1 MAKKEL
7 TLHNVS
13 EHSETIFAMKMKQIA
28 FLFLIFMTV
37 SQTLVG
43 ETIPVEWSDST
54 MMLNEVSVTA
64 IKGRNNMVEA
74 ASSVTSIGMKRI
86 EQFDIL
92 NVKRAAIL
100 VPNFYIPDYGSRM
113 TSSIYVRGIGA
124 RIDQPAVGLNVDNVP
139 YLNKDN
145 YDFDIAD
152 IDRIEVSRGPQ
163 STLYGRNT
171 MAGLINVYTLSPMR
185 FQGVRVMAAY
195 GSGNTMNYSAGLYHR
210 FDDNTGMSV
219 TAAYGSSS
227 GFYEN
232 VYNGQ
237 KVDHEKNGS
246 LRWKTVW
253 RKRGLLSL
261 ENTASLSVNRQGG
274 YPYESIEAGVI
285 SYNDTCFYRRTG
297 FADGLTVNLTLP
309 GVELSSIT
317 SFQYIDDNMTLDQDF
332 LPAEYFTL
340 TQRRHERAFTQD
352 FIAKGMS
359 GRYKWLGGLFGFY
372 KDTDM
377 SAPVTFKDDGVA
389 NLIEA
394 HANQPGTLYPIVWDT
409 RSFVLGS
416 NFDILS
422 KGLAVYHRST
432 YEVGRFVFSGS
443 LRLDYEHV
451 ALNYHNFTNTSF
463 TMMDATVS
471 PAVPF
476 QKVPIEIDD
485 RNRLSTSFVELL
497 PKISIEYGSPS
508 SGLYFSV
515 AKGYKA
521 GGYNT
526 QMFSDVL
533 QQRLMGKL
541 GIAQTYDVEDIIT
554 YEPEKSWN
562 YELGVR
568 FDVPSASLSGAASLF
583 YIDCRNQQLTMFP
596 PGVTTGRIMT
606 NAGKTRSMGGELSLK
621 WMPVGGL
628 AINASYGFTD
638 ARFVRF
644 NDGINDCHGN
654 RVPYAP
660 QNTLYASADYEWKF
674 QSRVVRSLMLHGGV
688 RGVGSIYWNE
698 TNTLKQPFYA
708 LLDASATLNL
718 TDMFSLEIRV
728 DNLCDYRYDIF
739 YFMSI
744 GNSFVQR
751 GKPRFIGGTLRFKI

>member
-1 MAKKEL
+1 
-7 TLHNVS
+7 
-13 EHSETIFAMKMKQIA
+13 
-28 FLFLIFMTV
+28 MTV
-37 SQTLVG
+37 SQALVG
-43 ETIPVEWSDST
+43 ETTPVEWSDST
-54 MMLNEVSVTA
+54 MTLDEVAVTA
-64 IKGRNNMVEA
+64 IKGQGRSGNG
-74 ASSVTSIGMKRI
+74 ASAVTSIGIKRI

-171 MAGLINVYTLSPMR
+171 MAGLISVYTLSPMR
-185 FQGVRVMAAY
+185 FQGVRAMAGY
-195 GSGNTMNYSAGLYHR
+195 GSGNTMNYSAGVYHM
-210 FDDNTGMSV
+210 FGDNFGMSL

-227 GFYEN
+227 GFYTN
-232 VYNGQ
+232 YSNG
-237 KVDHEKNGS
+237 KKADHEKNGS
-246 LRWKTVW
+246 VRWKTIW
-253 RKRGLLSL
+253 RNPGLLSF

-274 YPYESIEAGVI
+274 YPYESVETGII

-297 FADGLTVNLTLP
+297 FSDGLTVNLNLSDF
-309 GVELSSIT
+309 ELSSIT

-332 LPAEYFTL
+332 LPVEYFTL

-352 FIAKGMS
+352 FIAKGTS
-359 GRYKWLGGLFGFY
+359 GSYKWLGGLFGFY
-372 KDTDM
+372 KNTDM
-377 SAPVTFKDDGVA
+377 SAPVTFKNDGVA

-409 RSFVLGS
+409 RSFVLDS
-416 NFDILS
+416 DFDIIT
-422 KGLAVYHRST
+422 KGLALYHRSA
-432 YEVGRFVFSGS
+432 YDIGSFVFSGS

-451 ALNYHNFTNTSF
+451 ALNYHNSTNTSF
-463 TMMDATVS
+463 TMMDATVK

-485 RNRLSTSFVELL
+485 RDRLSTSFVELL
-497 PKISIEYGSPS
+497 PKISIEYCFPLAE
-508 SGLYFSV
+508 LYFSV

-541 GIAQTYDVEDIIT
+541 GIAQTYDVDDIIT
-554 YEPEKSWN
+554 YRPEKSWN
-562 YELGVR
+562 YELGMR
-568 FDVPSASLSGAASLF
+568 FNVPSASLSGTAALF
-583 YIDCRNQQLTMFP
+583 YIDCRDQQLTMFP

-606 NAGKTRSMGGELSLK
+606 NAGKTRSMGGELALK
-621 WMPVGGL
+621 WTPTDGL
-628 AINASYGFTD
+628 AFNAAYGFTD

-644 NDGINDCHGN
+644 NDGINDCHGK

-660 QNTLYASADYEWKF
+660 QNTLYASVDYEWKSTSDIF
-674 QSRVVRSLMLHGGV
+674 RVLAVHGGV

-698 TNTLKQPFYA
+698 TNKLKQPFYA
-708 LLDASATLNL
+708 LLDASVTIGL
-718 TDMFSLEIRV
+718 TDMLSIEVRA
-728 DNLCDYRYDIF
+728 DNLCDYAYDVF